1 MITHRFGHRRLPV
14 FQPCVILISLWIASF
29 ACRPIRAETPQPAK
43 IDRAAHQI
51 AINQVGF
58 ATRAPK
64 RFTAPLSA
72 DGTPY
77 IVRPADGSTILFRS
91 DIRSG
96 IGDFSEFQPADSS
109 GRYVVEIRGGDLKPG
124 ISAPF
129 LIRTNLWQE
138 QYWQAAVDFLIDS
151 RSVAGTHPS
160 AFGGCAWRDGNYYD
174 FIVPSLVLFYLS
186 DPARIAAMPRQIDWQ
201 ADKTR
206 VLDPSFKFDPK
217 NPESGGV
224 MEAVESYYREL
235 EAPAANAPDVVKLIH
250 WGAGFILMK
259 PTTKDPMGDPEK
271 RQIHSQSVEQ
281 VAYVVWAWPALKQ
294 WLPDS
299 FYQRCLA
306 FCREHWE
313 PSLRIDPWWDPK
325 DYDEP
330 PQGQNPMAGR
340 LHPYKGRH
348 APGHSIVPN
357 LLMHEVAKRESLP
370 DASKYLD
377 AAIVQAEF
385 LVKNLDWNDP
395 RSTKGHRM
403 SEHRTIP
410 NLVWL
415 LQKHPDRAPAGLR
428 EKIASWAR
436 VAIRRSDNMWDFRRY
451 DDADHWTIPKLNDVG
466 NWLSFP
472 AIATAASWVLD
483 EPELKTRLRELA
495 ISHADFVFGR
505 NPRLA
510 AAPHM
515 PEKGF
520 TEIESG
526 WPVGHKPNVCARL
539 ELCRGSISSGPG
551 SEMFP
556 FKPEGPYRHAEG
568 WVNYGASW
576 CVSLAY
582 LQFDAAKTIPSQ

>member
-1 MITHRFGHRRLPV
+1 L
-14 FQPCVILISLWIASF
+14 L
-29 ACRPIRAETPQPAK
+29 AETPKPGT
-43 IDRAAHQI
+43 IDRAVHQI
-51 AINQVGF
+51 AINQIGF
-58 ATRAPK
+58 ATRSPK

-72 DGTPY
+72 DGAPF
-77 IVRPADGSTILFRS
+77 IVRPADRPDILFRGA
-91 DIRSG
+91 IRAG

-109 GRYVVEIRGGDLKPG
+109 AHYVVEIRGGEPKPG
-124 ISAPF
+124 ISDPF
-129 LIRTNLWQE
+129 LIRKDLWQE

-151 RSVAGTHPS
+151 RSVVGTHPS

-174 FIVPSLVLFYLS
+174 FIVPSLVLLHLA

-206 VLDPSFKFDPK
+206 VLDPSFEFDPK

-224 MEAVESYYREL
+224 MEAVRSYHTEL
-235 EAPAANAPDVVKLIH
+235 DPPAANAPDVVKLIH

-259 PTTKDPMGDPEK
+259 PATKDPMGDPEK
-271 RQIHSQSVEQ
+271 RQIHSQTVEQ
-281 VAYVVWAWPALKQ
+281 VSYVVWAWPALKE
-294 WLPDS
+294 WLPES
-299 FYQRCLA
+299 FYQRCLT
-306 FCREHWE
+306 FCRDHWE

-330 PQGQNPMAGR
+330 PQGHNPMAGR

-357 LLMHEVAKRESLP
+357 LLMHEVAEREDLP
-370 DASKYLD
+370 DAAKFLD
-377 AAIVQAEF
+377 AAVAQAEF
-385 LVKNLDWNDP
+385 IVKNLDWNDP

-428 EKIASWAR
+428 GKIESWAR
-436 VAIRRSDNMWDFRRY
+436 VAVSRSNNMWDFRRY
-451 DDADHWTIPKLNDVG
+451 DDGENWTIPKLNDVG

-472 AIATAASWVLD
+472 AIATAASWVID
-483 EPELKTRLRELA
+483 EPELKSRLRALA
-495 ISHADFVFGR
+495 VSHADFVFGR

-515 PEKGF
+515 PEMGF
-520 TEIESG
+520 PEIERG
-526 WPVGHKPNVCARL
+526 WPIGHKLNVCARL
-539 ELCRGSISSGPG
+539 EGCRGSISSGPG

-556 FKPEGPYRHAEG
+556 FNPEGPYRHAEG

-576 CVSLAY
+576 SVSLAY
-582 LQFDAAKTIPSQ
+582 RHFDPHNTTPSP